1 MLGRTV
7 YAGLMT
13 KEFAHDS
20 DGSRY
25 TLSIDGDVA
34 AAVEYSLTDEVISFN
49 RTFTA
54 PERRGQGLA
63 AEIVEYAVNDVEQS
77 SERKIVPVCP
87 YVAAWFDKHPERAGV
102 LTRGE

>member
-1 MLGRTV
+1 
-7 YAGLMT
+7 MT

-25 TLSIDGDVA
+25 TLRIDGDVA
-34 AAVEYSLTDEVISFN
+34 AAVEYTLTDDAISFN

-54 PERRGQGLA
+54 PDWRGQGLA
-63 AEIVEYAVNDVEQS
+63 GEIVEYAVNEVEQS
-77 SERKIVPVCP
+77 SGRKIVPVCS
-87 YVAAWFDKHPERAGV
+87 YVDAWFDKHPERAGL